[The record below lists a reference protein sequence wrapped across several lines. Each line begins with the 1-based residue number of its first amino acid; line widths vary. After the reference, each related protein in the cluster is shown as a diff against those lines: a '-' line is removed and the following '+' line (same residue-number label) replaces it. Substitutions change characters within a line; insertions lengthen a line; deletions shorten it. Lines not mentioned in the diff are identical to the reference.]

1 VATLSARNAQIAAA
15 LFITFLIVS
24 LHLMAAGAG
33 PLWRDEANTVTL
45 ATLPHLADIWKN
57 LQFDSFPILWPLIVR
72 TYASLAGA
80 MNDPAFRLLGFMIGV
95 GIVAALW
102 LNARAFGHSIPLVS
116 LAILGVNAHMI
127 RWGDTMRGYGFGIF
141 LFLMTSLF
149 IWRFLEQPSAR
160 RFVFAA
166 IVAVCSVNVLY
177 YNAVLLLAL
186 CAGGFA
192 VALIRR
198 DRRAAAM
205 IAAIGLVAAIS
216 MIPSIATI
224 RAASRWN
231 VVLQV
236 PIYTFA
242 RFWNKLGHVFQ
253 ENGSWMRSVW
263 AGVVTLAAISGVV
276 TPARRANATINAK
289 QRDAVTFAL
298 VVLIV
303 GVPANYAFLKI
314 LSYYT
319 EPWYYFALI
328 ALTALCADVIL
339 GATIRND
346 AFRIAIAVAA
356 VILAGAGMLP
366 ASRLVRQ
373 RVSDLDI
380 VAAQLARNATS
391 ADLILVTPWEYGIT
405 FNRYYRGDSRWMT
418 VPPVESHNIHRY
430 DQLFALRQL
439 ADQTLP
445 ARIVNDS
452 IKATLERGGRV
463 FVVGGFVR
471 PSAVDARQDAPG
483 ANEGRWSMLVGQ
495 FLDGHTLSRK
505 QVPLPVT
512 RVVSRYELA
521 WVQELQ
527 GWKP

>member
-1 VATLSARNAQIAAA
+1 LSARNTQIAAA
-15 LFITFLIVS
+15 LLITFLIIS

-45 ATLPHLADIWKN
+45 ATLPHLTDIWKN

-72 TYASLAGA
+72 AYASLVGP
-80 MNDPAFRLLGFMIGV
+80 MNDPAFRLLGFTIGA
-95 GIVAALW
+95 GIVVALW

-116 LAILGVNAHMI
+116 LTLLGMNAHVI

-141 LFLMTSLF
+141 LFLITSLL
-149 IWRFLEQPSAR
+149 IWRFLELPSAR

-166 IVAVCSVNVLY
+166 IAAVCSVNVLY

-192 VALIRR
+192 VALVRKN
-198 DRRAAAM
+198 RRAAAM
-205 IAAIGLVAAIS
+205 VVAIGLLAAIS
-216 MIPSIATI
+216 IVPSIATI
-224 RAASRWN
+224 RAASEWN
-231 VVLQV
+231 DVLRV
-236 PIYTFA
+236 PSYTLS
-242 RFWNKLGHVFQ
+242 RLWTKLGHAFH
-253 ENGSWMRSVW
+253 ENGSWMRTVW
-263 AGVVTLAAISGVV
+263 AGAVTLAAIGGIVRL
-276 TPARRANATINAK
+276 ARRANATIDAK

-298 VVLIV
+298 VALIV
-303 GVPANYAFLKI
+303 GVPANYAFLNI

-339 GATIRND
+339 GATIRTN
-346 AFRIAIAVAA
+346 ALRIAIAVAA
-356 VILAGAGMLP
+356 VIVAVAGMLP

-380 VAAQLARNATS
+380 VAAQLARTATS
-391 ADLILVTPWEYGIT
+391 SDLILVTPWEYGIT
-405 FNRYYRGDSRWMT
+405 FNRYYRGSSRWMT

-430 DQLFALRQL
+430 DQLFALGQL

-445 ARIVNDS
+445 ARMVNDS
-452 IKATLERGGRV
+452 IRATLVSGGRV
-463 FVVGGFVR
+463 FVVGGFVE
-471 PSAVDARQDAPG
+471 PAAVDASQDIPG
-483 ANEGRWSMLVGQ
+483 SNEGRWSMLVGQ
-495 FLDGHTLSRK
+495 FLEGHTLSRK
-505 QVPLPVT
+505 QIPLPVT

-521 WVQELQ
+521 WVQELE